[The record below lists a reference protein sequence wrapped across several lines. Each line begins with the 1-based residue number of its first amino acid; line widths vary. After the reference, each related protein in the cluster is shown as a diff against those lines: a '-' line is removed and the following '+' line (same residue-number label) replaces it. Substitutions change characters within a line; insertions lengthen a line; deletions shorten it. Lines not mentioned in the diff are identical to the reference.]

1 MSKSNSAI
9 KQQVRLSAQEW
20 IEAAFRALSTGG
32 PQAIKAEAIA
42 RDLGVSKG
50 SFYWHFTNV
59 ADLKTKML
67 THWYEAATQ
76 EIIAQVNQVK
86 GSPAD
91 RLSTLVDIATSNKS
105 EPYGGVSVEA
115 AIRDWGKF
123 SQEAGEMVK
132 RVDTQRLNYLTE
144 QLVAADFDEKSAR
157 TSAEILYAGLIGLEI
172 LAIEDLANLRA
183 GMHQLLQKILN

>member
-1 MSKSNSAI
+1 MTQAKLSSN
-9 KQQVRLSAQEW
+9 EW
-20 IEAAFRALSTGG
+20 IEAAFRALSTSG

-67 THWYEAATQ
+67 EHWFEAATQ
-76 EIIAQVNQVK
+76 EIIAQVNQVE
-86 GSPAD
+86 GSPTEK
-91 RLSTLVDIATSNKS
+91 LQTLVDIATGNKS

-115 AIRDWGKF
+115 AIRDWGKY
-123 SQEAGEMVK
+123 SQQAGEMVK

-144 QLVAADFDEKSAR
+144 QLQAAGSDEASAR
-157 TSAEILYAGLIGLEI
+157 TNAEVLYAGLIGLEI
-172 LAIEDLANLRA
+172 LAAEDLANLRA
-183 GMHQLLQKILN
+183 SMHHLLQKILS

>member
-1 MSKSNSAI
+1 MTQAK
-9 KQQVRLSAQEW
+9 LSSIEW
-20 IEAAFRALSTGG
+20 IEAAFRALSTSG

-42 RDLGVSKG
+42 RELGVSKG

-76 EIIAQVNQVK
+76 EIIAQVNQVE
-86 GSPAD
+86 GSPAE
-91 RLSTLVDIATSNKS
+91 RLSTLVDIATGNKS

-115 AIRDWGKF
+115 AIRDWGKY
-123 SQEAGEMVK
+123 SDEAGEMVK

-144 QLVAADFDEKSAR
+144 QLMAAGFDENAAR
-157 TSAEILYAGLIGLEI
+157 ASAEILYAGLIGLEI
-172 LAIEDLANLRA
+172 LAIEDLANLRS